1 LILDKEFAEDT
12 SGRKLLKTDT
22 ISFTTKKLAD
32 YGSIKI
38 SFVNI
43 DLTKN
48 PVVQFLQSG
57 QVIKTFPLTSPE
69 LYQALFNPGDYDLSI
84 LFDENKNGKWDPG
97 KFFGAKKQPELVR
110 PLNKKITIRPSWDN
124 EYEITL

>member
-1 LILDKEFAEDT
+1 LILDKDFAEDT

-57 QVIKTFPLTSPE
+57 QVIKTFPLTSTE
-69 LYQALFNPGDYDLSI
+69 LFQSLFNPGEYDLSI

-110 PLNKKITIRPSWDN
+110 PLNKKITIRSNWDN